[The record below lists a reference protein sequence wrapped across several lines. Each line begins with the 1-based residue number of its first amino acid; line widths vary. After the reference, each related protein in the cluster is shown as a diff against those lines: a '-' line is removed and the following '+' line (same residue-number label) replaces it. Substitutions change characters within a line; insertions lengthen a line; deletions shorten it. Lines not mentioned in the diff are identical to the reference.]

1 MVTRLILIAMM
12 YFCQEN
18 MYPTSF
24 GHFPSKNLIR
34 NPILWKLWHFFGTV
48 STYSTNIFCQ
58 DLDIGLRIKYTKA
71 FFSFLILVTSRK
83 IPKLLSILEIF
94 TMSERSI
101 EKVNLV
107 LSAVNDWRASD
118 VLVEKVAV
126 TAAAFGISIHKC

>member
-1 MVTRLILIAMM
+1 M
-12 YFCQEN
+12 
-18 MYPTSF
+18 
-24 GHFPSKNLIR
+24 
-34 NPILWKLWHFFGTV
+34 
-48 STYSTNIFCQ
+48 YSTNIFCQ